1 MIRRCRRAGVA
12 RPGRHALRRIATI
25 GAPLFLALPL
35 IPAPAFARN
44 GGDTAFDI
52 PRQKLETAIQQL
64 ALQAGRQIVF
74 RSALAGSATSHR
86 LSGTMPFSSALRR
99 LLNGSG
105 LTFRETDAH
114 VILIEPASPVR
125 STTDIAAAAP
135 SSPLPPARPLIVTAQ
150 RRTDPVSFAGD
161 LRLRPSAAGI
171 AALVEASPGISS
183 EPGNAGQRAL
193 VVRGVGMAG
202 ESTTLVY
209 FGDVPIAGPSGT
221 GSDAARTT
229 SDLSLVDVAQVR
241 IARTARSAEHGVGA
255 LAGEIE
261 IAPEEPHL
269 GQWDGGASLGLGMQ
283 QGGEP
288 DLSASSTLNIPLGQ
302 RAALRATAYASR
314 AGGYVDNVR
323 TGARN
328 VNDDDIS
335 GLRLIAR
342 IVPQPDLDISALLT
356 WQHRR
361 IADASSWFQ
370 SLGPYRTDRYFAA
383 PTTHDFLMGRLKI
396 GYGGGPVR
404 LTSITAAYRWSLDR
418 RYDRTN
424 ATLLQGQDPEACQ
437 RYFGLDSPSCDP
449 AQTQQ
454 FADYAASLAPSLLHI
469 PIVSTRIL
477 QELRLGH
484 DNAHGLGWVA
494 GVLIDHRS
502 ERLRSELSSY
512 SGDPDVTGELFGARR
527 LAISRDQAALF
538 GTLSYREDDLLVSL
552 GLRYDDYRVA
562 SQNDVVV
569 PNLLSGSIDSWP
581 RTVSRSGGL
590 STRVH
595 IDLPIAP
602 GASWHTQLTRS
613 IRPGGVNTA
622 SVLLPDRRTYD
633 GDSLWGAELGF
644 NLHLGRDSEMTLTA
658 YMNDWRDMQYRAL
671 SENRSH
677 AYLVNVGNAMILGT
691 EFELVARPLPG
702 LTARLEAS
710 LIRADLTRVSDAAPL
725 VGGAD
730 KGDSIPFVPHRRL
743 QASLARSWS
752 VGGHGQLTVEGDWQ
766 YQSGSWST
774 FTRDDPD
781 FVETS
786 SFSLFGAGVSWRR
799 ERTSLSLR
807 ARNIFNRVAN
817 LRAVTNGYGVGQTFS
832 SGPRSILLSWD
843 RHW

>member
-1 MIRRCRRAGVA
+1 M
-12 RPGRHALRRIATI
+12 AT
-25 GAPLFLALPL
+25 LPL
-35 IPAPAFARN
+35 PPVEAR
-44 GGDTAFDI
+44 TAADVRVDI
-52 PRQKLETAIQQL
+52 SRQRLANAVQQL
-64 ALQAGRQIVF
+64 ALQSGRQVVF
-74 RSALAGSATSHR
+74 RSSVIGERLSPRLAGMMSFEA
-86 LSGTMPFSSALRR
+86 ALRR
-99 LLNGSG
+99 LLKGSG
-105 LTFRETDAH
+105 LGFRETAGG
-114 VILIEPASPVR
+114 VIVIDPLRAPTEPLVPGR
-125 STTDIAAAAP
+125 EG
-135 SSPLPPARPLIVTAQ
+135 ARPTPVPALVVTAARQ
-150 RRTDPVSFAGD
+150 TDPVSFFGD
-161 LRLRPSAAGI
+161 LRLRPRPSAGI
-171 AALVEASPGISS
+171 AALLDSSPGISS
-183 EPGNAGQRAL
+183 EPGNAGQNAL
-193 VVRGVGMAG
+193 IVRGVGMAG
-202 ESTTLVY
+202 EATTLVY
-209 FGDVPIAGPSGT
+209 FADVPVVGPSGT

-241 IARTARSAEHGVGA
+241 ISRTARSAEHGVGA

-261 IAPEEPHL
+261 IEPEEPHL
-269 GQWDGGASLGLGMQ
+269 GQWGGGAGLSLGIQ

-288 DLSASSTLNIPLGQ
+288 GLSASSTLNIPLGT

-314 AGGYVDNVR
+314 EGGYVDNVR

-328 VNDDDIS
+328 INDDDIS

-342 IVPQPDLDISALLT
+342 IAPQPDLDISALLA

-383 PTTHDFLMGRLKI
+383 ATTHDFLMGRLKI
-396 GYGGGPVR
+396 GYGTGAIR
-404 LTSITAAYRWSLDR
+404 LTSITSAYRWTLDR
-418 RYDRTN
+418 HYDRTN
-424 ATLLQGQDPEACQ
+424 ATLLQGQDPDGCQ
-437 RYFGLDSPSCDP
+437 RYFGLDTPTCDP
-449 AQTQQ
+449 AQAQQ

-477 QELRLGH
+477 QELRLSH
-484 DNAHGLGWVA
+484 DNAHGLGWIA
-494 GVLIDHRS
+494 GVLIDHRT

-512 SGDPDVTGELFGARR
+512 SDDPGATGEIFGARR
-527 LAISRDQAALF
+527 LAITRDQAALF
-538 GTLSYREDDLLVSL
+538 GTLSYREEDLLVSL
-552 GLRYDDYRVA
+552 GLRYDDYRVS

-581 RTVSRSGGL
+581 RTVNRSGGL
-590 STRVH
+590 SARLHV
-595 IDLPIAP
+595 DLPIAP
-602 GASWHTQLTRS
+602 GATWHTQLTRS

-622 SVLLPDRRTYD
+622 SVLLADRRTYD
-633 GDSLWGAELGF
+633 GDSLWGAELGL
-644 NLHLGRDSEMTLTA
+644 NLHLGRDVEMTLTA

-677 AYLVNVGNAMILGT
+677 AYLVNIGNAMILGS

-710 LIRADLTRVSDAAPL
+710 LIRSDLTRVSDAASL
-725 VGGAD
+725 VGGAEQ
-730 KGDSIPFVPHRRL
+730 GDAIPFVPHRRL
-743 QASLARSWS
+743 RVSLTHGWA
-752 VGGHGQLTVEGDWQ
+752 VGGHGQLAIEGDGQ

-781 FVETS
+781 FTATKG
-786 SFSLFGAGVSWRR
+786 FSLFGAALTWRR

-832 SGPRSILLSWD
+832 SGPRSIQLSWD